1 MSSFV
6 PRLLALTVVWLFA
19 TAALT
24 FAAAHR
30 IGAGPA
36 AVPVTKAAAVV
47 APRVLVVPDL
57 RRQAFV
63 FSKGTLS
70 DAGFSFRVQG
80 PVQGY
85 ASNTVVSQ
93 SPAPGTRVLDTG
105 APLVILHLARTGSQL
120 GLPEDVSSETPTA
133 VKLAPLP
140 AAVAAQAAAAVLP
153 TKVAKL
159 ATKVATKVAKLA
171 TKVATKAAVSKPAK
185 APANRLPQQRP
196 PAFIVPGA
204 PREPL
209 DEIPLTDR
217 AKALLVWLNRHSNP
231 TNANVKHWLYQH
243 AWIVTGA
250 EMGWSHGSEALQ
262 TLITADR
269 RVFALWGIGARSTAV
284 ARQALAEVEAR
295 SK

>member
-1 MSSFV
+1 MTSFV
-6 PRLLALTVVWLFA
+6 TRLLALTVVWLFA

-30 IGAGPA
+30 MGAGPA
-36 AVPVTKAAAVV
+36 VVPVTKVAAA
-47 APRVLVVPDL
+47 PPQRVLVVPDL

-63 FSKGTLS
+63 FSKGALT

-80 PVQGY
+80 SVLGF

-105 APLVILHLARTGSQL
+105 APLVILHLARSGSQL
-120 GLPEDVSSETPTA
+120 GLPEDVSSVTPTA
-133 VKLAPLP
+133 VKLAPPLAG
-140 AAVAAQAAAAVLP
+140 AARQTSVLT
-153 TKVAKL
+153 TKVPA
-159 ATKVATKVAKLA
+159 KVATTAAAPKPAA
-171 TKVATKAAVSKPAK
+171 TKPAK
-185 APANRLPQQRP
+185 APAKQFPQQRP

-204 PREPL
+204 RKEPL
-209 DEIPLTDR
+209 DEMPLTDR
-217 AKALLVWLNRHSNP
+217 ATALLVWLNRHPNA
-231 TNANVKHWLYQH
+231 TDANVKHWLYQH

-250 EMGWSHGSEALQ
+250 ELGWWHGATALN
-262 TLITADR
+262 TLLVADK
-269 RVFALWGIGARSTAV
+269 RVWALWGIGTRSSAV

>member
-24 FAAAHR
+24 FAAAHKM
-30 IGAGPA
+30 GAAPA
-36 AVPVTKAAAVV
+36 AAPVTKAAPAV

-63 FSKGTLS
+63 FSKGTLT
-70 DAGFSFRVQG
+70 DAGFSFRIQG
-80 PVQGY
+80 SVKGF

-93 SPAPGTRVLDTG
+93 SPAPGTRVIDTG
-105 APLVILHLARTGSQL
+105 APLVILHLTRTGAQL
-120 GLPEDVSSETPTA
+120 GLPEDVSSVTPTA

-140 AAVAAQAAAAVLP
+140 
-153 TKVAKL
+153 
-159 ATKVATKVAKLA
+159 VATAKQTSASVAPAKV
-171 TKVATKAAVSKPAK
+171 TPNVTPKVTPKPAK
-185 APANRLPQQRP
+185 APAKRVPQSRA

-204 PREPL
+204 RREPL
-209 DEIPLTDR
+209 NEIPLSAR
-217 AKALLVWLNRHSNP
+217 AKELIVWLNRHPNA
-231 TNANVKHWLYQH
+231 TDANVKHWLYQH

-250 EMGWSHGSEALQ
+250 EMGWSHGAEALR
-262 TLITADR
+262 TLIVADR
-269 RVFALWGIGARSTAV
+269 RVWALWGIGVRSAAV

>member
-30 IGAGPA
+30 MGAGPA
-36 AVPVTKAAAVV
+36 VVPPTKVAAA
-47 APRVLVVPDL
+47 APQRVLVVPDL

-63 FSKGTLS
+63 FSKGTLT
-70 DAGFSFRVQG
+70 DAGFSFRIEGSVKG
-80 PVQGY
+80 F

-105 APLVILHLARTGSQL
+105 APLVILHLARSGSQL
-120 GLPEDVSSETPTA
+120 GLPEDVSSVTPTA
-133 VKLAPLP
+133 VKPAPLP
-140 AAVAAQAAAAVLP
+140 AAAAKQAVA
-153 TKVAKL
+153 
-159 ATKVATKVAKLA
+159 KVATKVATNA
-171 TKVATKAAVSKPAK
+171 VVAKPAK
-185 APANRLPQQRP
+185 VPAKQLPQQRP

-204 PREPL
+204 RKEPL

-217 AKALLVWLNRHSNP
+217 AKTLLVWLNQHP
-231 TNANVKHWLYQH
+231 HATDANVKHWLYQH

-250 EMGWSHGSEALQ
+250 ELGWWHGAEALN
-262 TLITADR
+262 TLLVADK
-269 RVFALWGIGARSTAV
+269 RVWALWGIGARSSAV

>member
-36 AVPVTKAAAVV
+36 VVPVTKAAAVV

-70 DAGFSFRVQG
+70 DAGFSFRIQG

-159 ATKVATKVAKLA
+159 ATKVATK
-171 TKVATKAAVSKPAK
+171 AAVSKPAK

-217 AKALLVWLNRHSNP
+217 AKALLVWLNRHPNP

-284 ARQALAEVEAR
+284 ARQALAEVETR

>member
-30 IGAGPA
+30 IAAGPA
-36 AVPVTKAAAVV
+36 VVPPTKAAAAV

-70 DAGFSFRVQG
+70 DAGFSFRIQG
-80 PVQGY
+80 PVQGF

-93 SPAPGTRVLDTG
+93 SPAPGTRVIDTG

-133 VKLAPLP
+133 VKLVPLP
-140 AAVAAQAAAAVLP
+140 AAVGAQTKAAVLP
-153 TKVAKL
+153 TKVA
-159 ATKVATKVAKLA
+159 TLA
-171 TKVATKAAVSKPAK
+171 TKVATKAAVVAKPTK

-196 PAFIVPGA
+196 AAFIVPGA
-204 PREPL
+204 RREPL
-209 DEIPLTDR
+209 DEIPLTAR
-217 AKALLVWLNRHSNP
+217 AKELLVWLNHHPNA

-250 EMGWSHGSEALQ
+250 EMGWSHGAEALQ

-269 RVFALWGIGARSTAV
+269 RVFALWGIGDRSTAV

>member
-24 FAAAHR
+24 FAAAHKL
-30 IGAGPA
+30 GAAPA
-36 AVPVTKAAAVV
+36 VVPVVKTATV
-47 APRVLVVPDL
+47 APRILVVPDL
-57 RRQAFV
+57 RHQAFV

-70 DAGFSFRVQG
+70 DAGFSFRIEG
-80 PVQGY
+80 PVKGF

-93 SPAPGTRVLDTG
+93 TPAPGTQVVDTG
-105 APLVILHLARTGSQL
+105 APLVILHLERTGSQL
-120 GLPEDVSSETPTA
+120 GLPEDVSSVTPTA

-140 AAVAAQAAAAVLP
+140 VATAAQASATTVLP
-153 TKVAKL
+153 NVASKKVAK
-159 ATKVATKVAKLA
+159 KVAT
-171 TKVATKAAVSKPAK
+171 TKPVK
-185 APANRLPQQRP
+185 APANKLPQQRP

-204 PREPL
+204 RKEPL
-209 DEIPLTDR
+209 DEIPLTQR
-217 AKALLVWLNRHSNP
+217 AKALLVWLNQHP
-231 TNANVKHWLYQH
+231 NATDTNVKHWLYQH

-250 EMGWSHGSEALQ
+250 EMGWWHGAQALD
-262 TLITADR
+262 TLLVADR
-269 RVFALWGIGARSTAV
+269 RAWALWGIGARSTAV

>member
-24 FAAAHR
+24 FAAAHKM
-30 IGAGPA
+30 GAGPA
-36 AVPVTKAAAVV
+36 VVPTTTTAAAV

-70 DAGFSFRVQG
+70 DAGFSFRIEGAVKG
-80 PVQGY
+80 F

-93 SPAPGTRVLDTG
+93 TPAPGTRVLDTG
-105 APLVILHLARTGSQL
+105 APLVILHLARTGTQN
-120 GLPEDVSSETPTA
+120 GLPEDVSSVTPTA

-140 AAVAAQAAAAVLP
+140 AGTVKQAAAVLP
-153 TKVAKL
+153 TKVAK
-159 ATKVATKVAKLA
+159 VA
-171 TKVATKAAVSKPAK
+171 TKVATKAVPKPAK
-185 APANRLPQQRP
+185 APAKPESRA

-204 PREPL
+204 RREPL
-209 DEIPLTDR
+209 DEIPLTKR
-217 AKALLVWLNRHSNP
+217 AKELLVWLNQHPNA

-250 EMGWSHGSEALQ
+250 ELGWSHGAEALH
-262 TLITADR
+262 TLLAADR
-269 RVFALWGIGARSTAV
+269 RAWALWGIGARSTAV

>member
-1 MSSFV
+1 MTSFV
-6 PRLLALTVVWLFA
+6 TRLLALTVVWLFA

-30 IGAGPA
+30 MGAGPA
-36 AVPVTKAAAVV
+36 VVPVTKVAAA
-47 APRVLVVPDL
+47 PPQRVLVVPDL

-63 FSKGTLS
+63 FSKGALT

-80 PVQGY
+80 SVLGF

-105 APLVILHLARTGSQL
+105 APLVILHLARSGSQL
-120 GLPEDVSSETPTA
+120 GLPEDVSSVTPTA
-133 VKLAPLP
+133 VKLAPPLAGAARQTSVLTTKVP
-140 AAVAAQAAAAVLP
+140 AKVVTTVAAPKRAAA
-153 TKVAKL
+153 
-159 ATKVATKVAKLA
+159 
-171 TKVATKAAVSKPAK
+171 KPAK
-185 APANRLPQQRP
+185 APAKQFPQQRP

-204 PREPL
+204 RKEPL
-209 DEIPLTDR
+209 DEMPLTDR
-217 AKALLVWLNRHSNP
+217 ANALLVWLNRHPNA
-231 TNANVKHWLYQH
+231 TDANVKHWLYQH

-250 EMGWSHGSEALQ
+250 ELGWWHGANALN
-262 TLITADR
+262 TLLVADK
-269 RVFALWGIGARSTAV
+269 RVWALWGIGTRSSAV